1 MSDQISETVQPTETK
16 LEGGKVEVATPAP
29 ESVLQGGDVEQGDAS
44 LQGGADDV
52 DVLEGGKSKKKKAR
66 SDKGVKRG
74 SYKHHSGNPSTKQR
88 KYLMEMLTP
97 GKQAYYKSS
106 RLRCQRGSRRSKR
119 YGTCVKD
126 IKGKRANLIKYG
138 VHRRSSGRLQST
150 KSRSGH
156 KSPAKMAPA
165 KMAKKLVKEIV
176 KEVKQEEGARRSGR
190 ARMGVKRLGF

>member
-29 ESVLQGGDVEQGDAS
+29 ESVLQGGAVEQGDAS

-52 DVLEGGKSKKKKAR
+52 DVLEGGKSKKKKR
-66 SDKGVKRG
+66 SDKGKKRG

-97 GKQAYYKSS
+97 GKQAYYRSS
-106 RLRCQRGSRRSKR
+106 RRRCQRGSRRSKR

-126 IKGKRANLIKYG
+126 VKGKRANLIKYG

-150 KSRSGH
+150 KSRSGRKS
-156 KSPAKMAPA
+156 KSPT